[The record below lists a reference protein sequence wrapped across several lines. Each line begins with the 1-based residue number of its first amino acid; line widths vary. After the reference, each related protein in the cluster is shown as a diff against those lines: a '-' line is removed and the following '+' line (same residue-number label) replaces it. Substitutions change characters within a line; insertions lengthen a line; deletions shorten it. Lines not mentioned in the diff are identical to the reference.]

1 MDMKSSRKT
10 PQNSIVTSRFST
22 APELLDSLNT
32 AYNKLHTKYEEYFW
46 LSYMGDHSVD
56 KKMNEAQTKRD
67 AFRSDSKLKSEV
79 EIMIKKTTGEY
90 RKRLQ
95 SWSHFFSLYQTP
107 DHAVPLK
114 KKAIDLEAKILQKRT
129 ARKEGYIDP
138 KTKKFVEASENKMRT
153 IIRTNP
159 DEAIRKACFDATE
172 KLPLDYIDEYIEMI
186 KARNQFARVLGH
198 ADFYE
203 YKARIDE
210 NMSKKELF
218 SIFENIYQKT
228 KYAFKNVR
236 ALEKTKPG
244 LRKPWNFGYIMT
256 GNFTKEEDPYFQFE
270 KVLSYWG
277 RSFANM
283 GINFQGG
290 EVTLDLLD
298 RKGKSNNGFCHYPK
312 LVEYKNGK
320 RIPGSS
326 GFSSNAIPG
335 QLGSGSQGIH
345 TVFHEGGHAAD
356 RLNSFQKDACV
367 NSEYPPSTVSWA
379 ETHSMFMDSI
389 SSSIEWRMRYA
400 KNEKGETYP
409 FDLLE
414 RKVRVLY
421 PLIPLDMMGICFVVF
436 FEKEIYECK
445 NLTKKFV
452 IKAAKKSYKKYFD
465 RSGDSITNLNTPH
478 IYSWES
484 SAYYHGYGLAELGV
498 SQWREYFYKK
508 YGYIVDNPK
517 VGKEMT
523 DIWSY
528 ASLYPA
534 KKLVKMATGKKLSPD
549 AFIREVTRPLDVIL
563 AEARNKVK
571 RLEKV
576 PHYIKPIDLN
586 GKITMMHGKKK
597 ISDNSRSFE
606 DMDRKYQA
614 WLKTME

>member
-1 MDMKSSRKT
+1 MKVK
-10 PQNSIVTSRFST
+10 NKKVIEFDFDT
-22 APELLDSLNT
+22 ASKLLEYLNT
-32 AYNKLHTKYEEYFW
+32 SYNKLHTKYEEYFW

-56 KKMNEAQTKRD
+56 KKMNEAQANRD
-67 AFRSDSKLKSEV
+67 AFRANSELKLKIEQL
-79 EIMIKKTTGEY
+79 IKKTTGEQK
-90 RKRLQ
+90 KRLQ
-95 SWSHFFSLYQTP
+95 SWNHFFSLYQTP

-114 KKAIDLEAKILQKRT
+114 KKAIKLEAKILQKRT

-153 IIRTNP
+153 IMRTNP
-159 DEAIRKACFDATE
+159 DEAIRKACFDAME
-172 KLPLDYIDEYIEMI
+172 KLPFDYLDEYVEMI
-186 KARNQFARVLGH
+186 KIRNQFARALGH

-210 NMSKKELF
+210 DMSKKELF

-244 LRKPWNFGYIMT
+244 LRKPWNFGYMMT
-256 GNFTKEEDPYFQFE
+256 GDFTKEEDQYFQFE

-277 RSFANM
+277 RSFAAM

-298 RKGKSNNGFCHYPK
+298 RKGKTNNGFCHYPK

-335 QLGSGSQGIH
+335 QIGSGSQGIH

-379 ETHSMFMDSI
+379 ETHSMFMDTI
-389 SSSIEWRMRYA
+389 SSSIEWRTRYA
-400 KNEKGETYP
+400 KNESGEAYP
-409 FDLLE
+409 FDLYE
-414 RKVRVLY
+414 RKVCVLH
-421 PLIPLDMMGICFVVF
+421 PLIPLDMMYINFVVF

-445 NLTKKFV
+445 NLTKDFV
-452 IKAAKKSYKKYFD
+452 IKTAKKMYRKYFD
-465 RSGDSITNLNTPH
+465 RSGDSIANLNTPH

-508 YGYIVDNPK
+508 FGYIVDNPK
-517 VGKEMT
+517 IGKEMT

-534 KKLVKMATGKKLSPD
+534 KKLVKMATGKKLSPNT
-549 AFIREVTRPLDVIL
+549 FIHEVTRPLNVMID
-563 AEARNKVK
+563 EAKNKVK

-576 PHYIKPIDLN
+576 PQYTKLIDLK

-597 ISDNSRSFE
+597 IADNSISFE
-606 DMDRKYQA
+606 DMDKKYQS
-614 WLKTME
+614 WLKTVK